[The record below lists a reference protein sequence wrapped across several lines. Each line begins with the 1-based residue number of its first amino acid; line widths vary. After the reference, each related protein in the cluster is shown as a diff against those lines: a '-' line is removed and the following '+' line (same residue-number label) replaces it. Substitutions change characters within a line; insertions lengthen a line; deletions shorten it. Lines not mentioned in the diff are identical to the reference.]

1 MQVIERILHMLR
13 VKDCRHVCLF
23 CEYYDMCKQETEQ
36 QKRGSEAAKGRER
49 FDRNGKVYRRGKEQG
64 EIGETVEL
72 LTGIERPRH
81 QGGSFK
87 ETDSKSRR
95 I

>member
-1 MQVIERILHMLR
+1 MTKEKAIMELIDKSQEIEALESCIKIL
-13 VKDCRHVCLF
+13 
-23 CEYYDMCKQETEQ
+23 EQE
-36 QKRGSEAAKGRER
+36 RGSEAAKGRER